1 MTKQEKKI
9 KRYVNAI
16 ERELRLPLKAKA
28 RINGDIGTD
37 IHARLEKGQSID
49 EIIAEMQ
56 AELGKE
62 TFLFAYDAKVSAHG
76 TEKAPFTGRL
86 TATFKVDEQYN
97 GQKLNV
103 YRYVDGKV
111 EHSTVKVK
119 DGEAT
124 LKLDS
129 FGPIL
134 FATHG
139 GMSLWLVFLIVILVI
154 VGVLVIGFAALCIRA
169 QIIRRRKRL
178 RRKQRQQ

>member
-1 MTKQEKKI
+1 MVGGKI
-9 KRYVNAI
+9 YYNA
-16 ERELRLPLKAKA
+16 EFTVSALAEDAE
-28 RINGDIGTD
+28 GY
-37 IHARLEKGQSID
+37 
-49 EIIAEMQ
+49 AEMQ

-86 TATFKVDEQYN
+86 TATFKMDEQYN